1 MTDRPPVARLCP
13 ACASQFC
20 PIDQPR
26 CSACSP
32 GRGIPNNTRKRA
44 TPKPPPLPDTF
55 EGISLAE
62 AIERYGP
69 PVDDGA
75 AT

>member
-1 MTDRPPVARLCP
+1 MPLLLRTVLPHRPTTLLGV
-13 ACASQFC
+13 
-20 PIDQPR
+20 QPR
-26 CSACSP
+26 QHP
-32 GRGIPNNTRKRA
+32 QQHPETRR
-44 TPKPPPLPDTF
+44 PKPPPLPDTF